1 MDTCSAIV
9 GKLDAGTMEA
19 VKNAFSQLLGN
30 SEFSLPTPRIVH
42 AKECVRYLQ
51 TREYDIRIVEFADAL

>member
-1 MDTCSAIV
+1 MHLKNNNNNILLNKDVTNYAALFGVSMDTCSALV

-30 SEFSLPTPRIVH
+30 SEFSLPTP
-42 AKECVRYLQ
+42 
-51 TREYDIRIVEFADAL
+51 